1 MTTPPATPPPNPIPP
16 KLWSFFKEIF
26 LNRSTLMGF
35 LRRRKFSAFL
45 YITNTILFVLSM
57 LLLEINF
64 DAQNRIAG
72 YTIERKAMEAD
83 LNRTATI
90 MAEHE
95 QCRNTLEAAIAIRC
109 NTPKVPPTPT
119 TTRQAKPRRSD
130 KKPPTSGIADKL
142 NAIRDRNS

>member
-35 LRRRKFSAFL
+35 LRRHKFSAFL
-45 YITNTILFVLSM
+45 CITNTILFVLSM

-72 YTIERKAMEAD
+72 YTNERKAMEAD
-83 LNRTATI
+83 LNRSATI
-90 MAEHE
+90 MAEYE
-95 QCRNTLEAAIAIRC
+95 QCRNTLETAIAIRC
-109 NTPKVPPTPT
+109 NTPKVATSPTST
-119 TTRQAKPRRSD
+119 HQAKPRRSG